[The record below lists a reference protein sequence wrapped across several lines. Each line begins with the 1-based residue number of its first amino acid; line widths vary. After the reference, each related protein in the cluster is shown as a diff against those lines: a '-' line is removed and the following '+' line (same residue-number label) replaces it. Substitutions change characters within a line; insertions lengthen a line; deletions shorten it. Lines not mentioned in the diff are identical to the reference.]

1 MCVPGGGG
9 EGAHLEGVPVLL
21 ELAEPADA
29 EEDLL
34 LRERAPLAEPPAEL
48 LHHSTRRQL
57 RRQPRVERPPR
68 TIQRSP
74 LRARVLETARLS
86 PRGL

>member
-1 MCVPGGGG
+1 V
-9 EGAHLEGVPVLL
+9 
-21 ELAEPADA
+21 
-29 EEDLL
+29 
-34 LRERAPLAEPPAEL
+34 
-48 LHHSTRRQL
+48 

-74 LRARVLETARLS
+74 LRARVLETARLT